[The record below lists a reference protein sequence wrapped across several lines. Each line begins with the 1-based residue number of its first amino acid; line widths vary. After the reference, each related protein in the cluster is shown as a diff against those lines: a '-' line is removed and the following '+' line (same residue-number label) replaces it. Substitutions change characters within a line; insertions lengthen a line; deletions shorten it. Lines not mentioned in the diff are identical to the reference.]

1 MTQINSC
8 GAFLSSGL
16 GDCNSRFQP
25 IIGLLISAKNT
36 KYSAAELATIAK
48 TKTNVSLAAGVVSI
62 YIPISGFKDNTAA
75 PSPETS
81 ATGVKSIFTS
91 QVPDIEV
98 YLDRTFDDLRT
109 FWNLNST
116 IVEVEMITQD
126 RMRLMTPISNGYWK
140 GFRGQI
146 YTPYGFPK
154 FDNNQEAH
162 PIFIYFKDISEFMVM
177 EALPMNYSGSEIEA
191 LVPVGLNLR
200 ATGAYNGTSG
210 VINLKATNRGS
221 SVGYAGLD
229 VYVVIDSN
237 VAGATVTGTAG
248 TDGSYAVSALKN
260 TTEKLVDGEY
270 VTIQM
275 NKTVSTYARYIT
287 NPLRID
293 GVTA

>member
-25 IIGLLISAKNT
+25 IIGTIISAKNT
-36 KYSAAELATIAK
+36 TYTAAELATIAK
-48 TKTNVSLAAGVVSI
+48 TKTNISLAAGIVSI

-91 QVPDIEV
+91 NVPDVEI

-116 IVEVEMITQD
+116 IVDVEFITQD
-126 RMRLMTPISNGYWK
+126 RMRLMTPVSNGSWK

-162 PIFIYFKDISEFMVM
+162 PIFIYFKDVSEFMVM

-191 LVPVGLNLR
+191 LVPVGINLR
-200 ATGAYNGTSG
+200 ANAAYNGTSG
-210 VINLKATNRGS
+210 EIVLKATKRGS
-221 SVGYAGLD
+221 AVGYAGLD
-229 VYVVIDSN
+229 VWVIVDSN
-237 VAGATVTGTAG
+237 VAGGVVTAVAG
-248 TDGSYAVSALKN
+248 TDGSYTVKALKN
-260 TTEKLVDGEY
+260 TTDELVDDDY
-270 VTIQM
+270 VTVQA
-275 NKTVSTYARYIT
+275 NKTVSTYATFIT

-293 GVTA
+293 GKTP